1 MARHGAR
8 SEPQERTVV
17 LGIRVSPRLK
27 ASVKV
32 EAARRGVSVA
42 ELFQDLWDRYKE
54 GANARTESPR

>member
-1 MARHGAR
+1 MARHEAP

-54 GANARTESPR
+54 GANARTERPQ